1 MSKHINKLIAI
12 IPARAGSKGVKN
24 KNRTLFGNKPLI
36 FWTINEA
43 LKSKYID
50 KIIISSDDNKIL
62 EFKKKFINNKIIFLK
77 RKKKYASDQSLIF
90 DTLAE
95 ILESYK
101 KNYKSFILLQPDSP
115 LRKKIDID
123 NSIKNY
129 LTKKALTCVSV
140 TKTKKPPDLYYKIN
154 KDKFLIN
161 KFINNSLPKNKQDYE
176 YFYEINGAIY
186 ISNIIEYYK
195 SKSFISKKTCT
206 YEMPI
211 ERSVDIDNYFDL
223 RLAKFLLKLT

>member
-1 MSKHINKLIAI
+1 MSKYLNKFLAI

-24 KNRTLFGNKPLI
+24 KNRTIFGNKPLI

-43 LKSKYID
+43 LKSKFIN
-50 KIIISSDDNKIL
+50 KIIISSDDKKIL
-62 EFKKKFINNKIIFLK
+62 SFKNNFNSKKVIFLE
-77 RKKKYASDQSLIF
+77 RKKILATDTSLIF
-90 DTLAE
+90 DTLSE
-95 ILESYK
+95 ILDTYR

-123 NSIKNY
+123 KSINTY
-129 LTKKALTCVSV
+129 LNKKALSCVSV

-154 KDKFLIN
+154 KNKFLIN
-161 KFINNSLPKNKQDYE
+161 KFINNSPPRNKQDYE

-186 ISNIIEYYK
+186 ISNIMQYYK
-195 SKSFISKKTCT
+195 SQSFISKKTCT

-211 ERSVDIDNYFDL
+211 ERSVDIDSYYDL
-223 RLAKFLLKLT
+223 RLAKFLLKSR